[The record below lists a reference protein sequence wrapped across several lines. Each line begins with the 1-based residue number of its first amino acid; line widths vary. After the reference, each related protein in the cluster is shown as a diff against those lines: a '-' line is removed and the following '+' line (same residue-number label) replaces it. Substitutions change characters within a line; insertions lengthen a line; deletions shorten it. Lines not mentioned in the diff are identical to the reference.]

1 MFKFI
6 KVKDPTNQFD
16 RTNIKIESDS
26 LVLSDV
32 LEDFADFLKA
42 CGYSFDGLEATY
54 VETEEEKESGAV

>member
-6 KVKDPTNQFD
+6 KIKDPTNEFD

-42 CGYSFDGLEATY
+42 CGYVFDGLEATY
-54 VETEEEKESGAV
+54 GIQEKLFDTDEV